1 MSTVSKRLIF
11 IAFVCIVVLQP
22 ILPAFAQ
29 DGPSRTFLPQ
39 TEVTD
44 CNKTLLGIEQTSEFP
59 IEGNKENTNIGKW
72 FAEKDTKSK
81 NDILACAI
89 KTGRVHFW
97 MIPYFIVYFIEFL
110 IGIAGL
116 VAIFFIVIGG
126 YQLVI
131 SGAND
136 QKDAAKNTIKHAL
149 MGLVL
154 VLVAWVV
161 VNVVQYVLTI

>member
-1 MSTVSKRLIF
+1 MRTVSKRLIV
-11 IAFVCIVVLQP
+11 IGFVCMLTLQP
-22 ILPAFAQ
+22 ILPVFAQ

-39 TEVTD
+39 TDVTD
-44 CNKTLLGIEQTSEFP
+44 CNETLLDIEQSSKFP
-59 IEGNKENTNIGKW
+59 IQDNSDNTHIGKW
-72 FAEKDTKSK
+72 FAEQDTKLK

-89 KTGRVHFW
+89 KTGKIHFW

-110 IGIAGL
+110 IGIAAL

-154 VLVAWVV
+154 VSVAWVV